1 MNHEYSKCSP
11 VRLHTSQ
18 LLNMVLG
25 GLGGSTTCCGSNL
38 SLVRIVTVSRKIKW
52 PYCTCG
58 ERRDAYWVLVGTSKV
73 TRPVG
78 TSRRRWDDNTS
89 MDLKYKGA
97 EEDGDWIDVT
107 GVSDKWR
114 SAVKV
119 WMKLRVL

>member
-1 MNHEYSKCSP
+1 
-11 VRLHTSQ
+11 
-18 LLNMVLG
+18 
-25 GLGGSTTCCGSNL
+25 
-38 SLVRIVTVSRKIKW
+38 
-52 PYCTCG
+52 
-58 ERRDAYWVLVGTSKV
+58 
-73 TRPVG
+73 
-78 TSRRRWDDNTS
+78 